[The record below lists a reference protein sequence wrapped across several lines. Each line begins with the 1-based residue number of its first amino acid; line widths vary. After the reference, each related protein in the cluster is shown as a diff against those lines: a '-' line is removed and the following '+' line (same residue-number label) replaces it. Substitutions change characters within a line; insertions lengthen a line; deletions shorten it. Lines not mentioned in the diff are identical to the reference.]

1 MKKKVNKK
9 VKKTIILT
17 KKAVKKVTPK
27 MSIKVKAKVKPK
39 LIVKLKAKAK
49 SESKI
54 VSKTKTKSVVSS
66 KTKIKAKIVAK
77 VKTPVKISVSSKN
90 KAKKIIVK
98 KPALTTKTK
107 KIITKK
113 PVAPVK
119 TKKIVVKKLAVPVKA
134 KKIATT
140 RPASSARN
148 SVAREVKK
156 IQIKKSV
163 NKAVPNKAKTK
174 STNILDCFANSA
186 SNDETRKTGQV
197 DVAKKT
203 IKVIQTK
210 KVDKVNMTQTSKIK
224 KSDNLNP
231 TVDKP
236 YSFHKEEEYMNEE
249 QVAHFK
255 QILLAWKEGLM
266 ESVDSTMHH
275 MQDDAANYPDPVDR
289 ASQEEGFSL
298 ELRTRDRERKLLKKI
313 DETLVRIN
321 EQDYGYCDDCGA
333 EIGIRRLEAR
343 PTANQCIECKTIAE
357 IREKQIGEIN

>member
-1 MKKKVNKK
+1 MKKVNKK
-9 VKKTIILT
+9 VKTTIVLA
-17 KKAVKKVTPK
+17 KKVVKKVMPK
-27 MSIKVKAKVKPK
+27 MSIKVKTKAKPK
-39 LIVKLKAKAK
+39 LIVKPKVKAKIK
-49 SESKI
+49 PGSKI
-54 VSKTKTKSVVSS
+54 VSKAKTKSVVSS
-66 KTKIKAKIVAK
+66 KTKVKTKIAAK
-77 VKTPVKISVSSKN
+77 VKAPVKAGVSNKN
-90 KAKKIIVK
+90 KVKKIIVK
-98 KPALTTKTK
+98 KPTLTIKTK

-113 PVAPVK
+113 AVAPVETKKLVVKKVVAPVK
-119 TKKIVVKKLAVPVKA
+119 TKKIIIKKLAAPVKA
-134 KKIATT
+134 KKIAIT
-140 RPASSARN
+140 RLVSPSRGVAKSTRNDGVKVSAKSTRN
-148 SVAREVKK
+148 
-156 IQIKKSV
+156 
-163 NKAVPNKAKTK
+163 NKAK
-174 STNILDCFANSA
+174 
-186 SNDETRKTGQV
+186 QV
-197 DVAKKT
+197 DRADISKKT
-203 IKVIQTK
+203 ITAIKIK
-210 KVDKVNMTQTSKIK
+210 KVDKVNMTQISKPK

-236 YSFHKEEEYMNEE
+236 YSFQKEEEYMNEE

-255 QILLAWKEGLM
+255 QILLAWKESLM